1 MIVGYCIL
9 NGKKWVMFEDKQCAA
24 GEVKL
29 TDGFKDKLIRW
40 NSDKLIGM
48 ESISKEE
55 IDLGKSREAHERS
68 QTLASS
74 SAGFEKGAG
83 RMNEIKITPEE
94 IGKAAELIRKVA
106 EGTTQPA
113 EPTYQLG
120 NRKNFPEYAHENF

>member
-48 ESISKEE
+48 ESISPVVIGSIHQNSGCAYRPTTIVVTMPSSVCQMWREKASRKEVP
-55 IDLGKSREAHERS
+55 
-68 QTLASS
+68 SS
-74 SAGFEKGAG
+74 SRFC
-83 RMNEIKITPEE
+83 
-94 IGKAAELIRKVA
+94 VF
-106 EGTTQPA
+106 
-113 EPTYQLG
+113 QLTACPV
-120 NRKNFPEYAHENF
+120 NISKTNLL